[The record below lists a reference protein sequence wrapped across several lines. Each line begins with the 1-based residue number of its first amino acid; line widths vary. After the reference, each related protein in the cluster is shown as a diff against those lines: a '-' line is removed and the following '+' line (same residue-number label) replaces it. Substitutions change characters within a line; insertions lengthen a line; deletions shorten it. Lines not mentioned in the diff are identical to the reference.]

1 MMQNRPVFV
10 VLTIALCATLS
21 LGTDFRATGKPGGC
35 LDAFEDTVD
44 VAVQIT
50 SPRDTEEPGI
60 VPMVVKLT
68 NIGNV
73 IAMVPRLDMHI
84 QPLGQSEYSED
95 IPIPVGANQ
104 VVSLSLDL
112 PEHSEE
118 TCTAWITYPQDM
130 NHHNDTDVV
139 IVHTGPFPGVQDD
152 ANSRVSQYLTGSI
165 ARAESRLTLAG
176 AMSVTL
182 YDIRG
187 RAVLKRG
194 MGTAVTGESSLDLRS
209 LSPGVYIV
217 RLNDGRS
224 TFTRKLVVQR

>member
-1 MMQNRPVFV
+1 MQSRTILI
-10 VLTIALCATLS
+10 VLTVVLCATLGR
-21 LGTDFRATGKPGGC
+21 GTDFRATGKPGGS
-35 LDAFEDTVD
+35 LDAFTDTVD

-73 IAMVPRLDMHI
+73 SALVARLDV
-84 QPLGQSEYSED
+84 QLPNEFGDYRVD
-95 IPIPVGANQ
+95 IAVPVGGHQ

-152 ANSRVSQYLTGSI
+152 PYTIMSQHLTGSI
-165 ARAESRLTLAG
+165 ARAESRLVLAG
-176 AMSVTL
+176 ATSVTL
-182 YDIRG
+182 YDMRG
-187 RAVLKRG
+187 RAVLKRN
-194 MGTAVTGESSLDLRS
+194 MGTAVTGESSLDLLS

-224 TFTRKLVVQR
+224 TVTRKLVVQR